1 MHQISPPPRKPP
13 PPVPRHRMPDLVQG
27 ASKHTETLDD
37 QGYLMP
43 EELGIPQHVQRVLN
57 QRGPK
62 LSSTMTMPHLRNTRQ
77 ASGGS
82 LPNDRYPFRLVDH
95 CRKDSTGN
103 LSVES
108 FQQNSGT
115 PKVEKKVSLRP
126 LPATPP
132 MSIKENLAKYPW
144 FQDISREEAENSV
157 SLGGKNGTY
166 LVRRSKNGGP
176 QAPFTLTLYFQGST
190 YNLNIRHLP
199 NDKFILGK
207 KKSNEMVFGSLK
219 ELVERHKKLHLKLID
234 KHGNMKGQVVLTD
247 YPKMSNC

>member
-1 MHQISPPPRKPP
+1 MC
-13 PPVPRHRMPDLVQG
+13 
-27 ASKHTETLDD
+27 
-37 QGYLMP
+37 
-43 EELGIPQHVQRVLN
+43 
-57 QRGPK
+57 
-62 LSSTMTMPHLRNTRQ
+62 
-77 ASGGS
+77 SGGS
-82 LPNDRYPFRLVDH
+82 LPNERYPFRLVDH

-103 LSVES
+103 LSVDL
-108 FQQNSGT
+108 QQNSGN
-115 PKVEKKVSLRP
+115 PKIEKKVSLRP

-157 SLGGKNGTY
+157 SLGAKNGTY
-166 LVRRSKNGGP
+166 LVRRSKNGGS

-199 NDKFILGK
+199 DNKFILGK

-219 ELVERHKKLHLKLID
+219 ELIEKHKKLHLKLID